1 MNTFGF
7 VCTTYYFYSQLT
19 SKRFNYLTCW
29 SVKRFNS
36 SAIHD
41 RQTERKQN
49 SWRLDSVTRYLGG
62 PIKARSGY
70 RSPPPVFKRQ
80 SQFHLKTISKMF
92 VFTFWSRPSFSWRTF
107 SRYVSKSA
115 WFPVPVSS
123 ATVPPRMFQFVRAS
137 CWVLGTSGSGGIV
150 CRFRP
155 RPSRIVCFAFQW
167 WRRKGPNVVF
177 ASAGS

>member
-1 MNTFGF
+1 MSSASDGVRNEMNTFGF

-70 RSPPPVFKRQ
+70 RSV
-80 SQFHLKTISKMF
+80 
-92 VFTFWSRPSFSWRTF
+92 
-107 SRYVSKSA
+107 SRYNKLFTRFCFQQASVDGSFDPNLLLGSLLEKL
-115 WFPVPVSS
+115 SS
-123 ATVPPRMFQFVRAS
+123 SITLVCIYSPTIKKTPRQILFVMS
-137 CWVLGTSGSGGIV
+137 SHTIGSNPG
-150 CRFRP
+150 
-155 RPSRIVCFAFQW
+155 W
-167 WRRKGPNVVF
+167 TT
-177 ASAGS
+177 

>member
-70 RSPPPVFKRQ
+70 RSFFK
-80 SQFHLKTISKMF
+80 IM
-92 VFTFWSRPSFSWRTF
+92 
-107 SRYVSKSA
+107 YN
-115 WFPVPVSS
+115 
-123 ATVPPRMFQFVRAS
+123 
-137 CWVLGTSGSGGIV
+137 I
-150 CRFRP
+150 CRFVLIFLKKINT
-155 RPSRIVCFAFQW
+155 SAIIFTVLKNVFIVALTTSQYCAYEYQQDIGALLSPFIEWEFLLCQKW
-167 WRRKGPNVVF
+167 LWSNLSYLWDSLRSLGILSHPLYNGILVH
-177 ASAGS
+177 S

>member
-70 RSPPPVFKRQ
+70 RSGTNCNAWPRLKCNDVLDSSSYVRTYVMYWWHSRLVFNCAIVSHNFHQ
-80 SQFHLKTISKMF
+80 SIVCSTMALAIKKNSYFLWTCLSL
-92 VFTFWSRPSFSWRTF
+92 SPSFADYHYDQW
-107 SRYVSKSA
+107 YCD
-115 WFPVPVSS
+115 
-123 ATVPPRMFQFVRAS
+123 S
-137 CWVLGTSGSGGIV
+137 CGILSDLKIN
-150 CRFRP
+150 RFL
-155 RPSRIVCFAFQW
+155 
-167 WRRKGPNVVF
+167 N
-177 ASAGS
+177 